1 MRYQERASVLVDM
14 PENAKGRLIMVWTK
28 LLRVAINH
36 SPSKNLV
43 FPRYS
48 YEVRMSSY
56 FTHLARYSGRPCY
69 LTNRS
74 LS

>member
-36 SPSKNLV
+36 SPSKHLV
-43 FPRYS
+43 QWPPMLSHQPVTLLSLRVMPRS
-48 YEVRMSSY
+48 HACGSSD
-56 FTHLARYSGRPCY
+56 A
-69 LTNRS
+69 
-74 LS
+74 